1 VARWFAGD
9 WEARQRFERQLVEV
23 MRRFGA
29 PYRNLK
35 IVPQP
40 AGKPLRD
47 RLGSG
52 VAAVAMAFVL
62 SGALSGCTS
71 LVAGPAP
78 STYDLTALDSVPGL
92 RGGTRAQLL
101 ILEPSALKVLD
112 SEQIVIKPSAAEV
125 EYIARAQWTDR
136 LPKVVQAKLVE
147 TFENTGRARAVAKPG
162 EGLVIDYQLV
172 SDIRAFEASL
182 ESGRVA
188 RVSISVKLVSDRT
201 GKVVRTKVFSKSVP
215 LGGTDGLA
223 VATALDDAFDLVSA
237 EIVKWTYSGV

>member
-1 VARWFAGD
+1 
-9 WEARQRFERQLVEV
+9 
-23 MRRFGA
+23 MRRHDA
-29 PYRNLK
+29 PYRNSR
-35 IVPQP
+35 IASQV
-40 AGKPLRD
+40 AGRRFRH
-47 RLGSG
+47 RLAAG
-52 VAAVAMAFVL
+52 AAVV
-62 SGALSGCTS
+62 ALTLAVSGCTS

-78 STYDLTALDSVPGL
+78 STYDLTALDSVPDL

-101 ILEPSALKVLD
+101 IVEPSALKVLD

-182 ESGRVA
+182 QEGGVA
-188 RVSISVKLVSDRT
+188 KVSISVKLVSDRT
-201 GKVVRTKVFSKSVP
+201 GKVVRTRVFSKAVP

>member
-1 VARWFAGD
+1 MKGK
-9 WEARQRFERQLVEV
+9 LVEV
-23 MRRFGA
+23 MRKHGA
-29 PYRNLK
+29 PYRNSQ
-35 IVPQP
+35 I
-40 AGKPLRD
+40 A
-47 RLGSG
+47 SG
-52 VAAVAMAFVL
+52 TAQSRRSGRFALSAAAVALTLAF
-62 SGALSGCTS
+62 SGCTS
-71 LVAGPAP
+71 LIAGPAP
-78 STYDLTALDSVPGL
+78 NTYDLTALDSVPDL
-92 RGGTRAQLL
+92 SGGTRAQLL

-125 EYIARAQWTDR
+125 EYISRAQWTDR

-182 ESGRVA
+182 QEGGIA

-201 GKVVRTKVFSKSVP
+201 GKVVRTRVFSKSVP
-215 LGGTDGLA
+215 LSGTDGLA

-237 EIVKWTYSGV
+237 EIVRWTYSGV